1 MATYRYLIGD
11 LLTNAVYLEI
21 SLFGV
26 SFSRR
31 LNKPGNATFSVA
43 LGTNV
48 YNDQDII
55 DNTIPGKSTFWI
67 ERDGAIIW
75 GGIIWSRTYQ
85 AQANVLSFTAQT
97 FESFF
102 YRQFVEVQI
111 IKTDIDQRQIL
122 VDLIDH
128 MQAKTGADLSIDT
141 ALSFDLL
148 DAIVRS
154 VEFNPYQAW
163 SYGRTIE
170 YMINYS
176 DGFDYTIEVD
186 YDVDG
191 NPTKTLSTDNVLGV
205 SRTATQSAFDYP
217 GNIKNYYYPE
227 SASEAAV
234 SVLGFGSGE
243 GGGTLISKYS
253 HTDLLAAGY
262 PDLQQSFNNR
272 DVSIQETLDSQTEAE
287 ANKVKLPIVVPVLE
301 VNPGMLPTFGDYRL
315 GDYAQVHVQDV
326 RFPNGFSFYSR
337 IVGWDAKP
345 TTSES
350 QEELKLVVAG
360 EEE

>member
-1 MATYRYLIGD
+1 MATYRYLIAD
-11 LLTNAVYLEI
+11 LLTSTVNLEI

-26 SFSRR
+26 TFSRR
-31 LNKPGNATFSVA
+31 LNKPGNATFSIA
-43 LGTNV
+43 LGTKV
-48 YNDQDII
+48 YNDRDII
-55 DNTIPGKSTFWI
+55 DNTVPGRSTLWI
-67 ERDGAIIW
+67 ERDGVIIW
-75 GGIIWSRTYQ
+75 GGIIWTRTYQ

-102 YRQFVEVQI
+102 YRQFVEEQI

-128 MQAKTGADLSIDT
+128 MQAKTGADIGIQT
-141 ALSFDLL
+141 ASSFDPL
-148 DAIVRS
+148 DAVVRS

-170 YMINYS
+170 YMINYA
-176 DGFDYTIEVD
+176 DGFDYTIEVG
-186 YDVDG
+186 YDTDG
-191 NPTKTLSTDNVLGV
+191 CLCRTLSTDNVLGV
-205 SRTATQSAFDYP
+205 SKEDTQNAFDYP
-217 GNIKNYYYPE
+217 GNVKNYYYPE
-227 SASEAAV
+227 SASESAV

-243 GGGTLISKYS
+243 GEGTLVSKHS
-253 HTDLLAAGY
+253 HLDLLAAGY
-262 PDLQQSFNNR
+262 PDLQQSFSNR

-287 ANKVKLPIVVPVLE
+287 ANRIEIPIVVPVLE
-301 VNPGMLPTFGDYRL
+301 VNPNMLPTFGDYGL
-315 GDYAQVHVQDV
+315 GDYAQVHIQDP
-326 RFPNGFSFYSR
+326 RFPDGTYFYSR